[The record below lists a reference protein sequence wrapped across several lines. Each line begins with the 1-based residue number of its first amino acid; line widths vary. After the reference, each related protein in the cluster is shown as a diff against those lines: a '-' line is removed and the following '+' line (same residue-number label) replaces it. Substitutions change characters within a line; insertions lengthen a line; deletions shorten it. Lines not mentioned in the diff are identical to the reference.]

1 MYYPQQNG
9 FQQPYMPQQN
19 RFISYPSS
27 YFNIANQIM
36 MDKVQGIE
44 GAKHYPMAANSSI
57 LLFDETNEG
66 VVYIKMSNAIGECSS
81 LRTFIEPAPQAQPT
95 AEIQSV
101 DMSNYVSRDEFNEL
115 KALVERSISNGKQS
129 VSANNE
135 QSAVSA
141 VSTTATA
148 HD

>member
-9 FQQPYMPQQN
+9 FQQPYMQQQN
-19 RFISYPSS
+19 RFGGYPS

-81 LRTFIEPAPQAQPT
+81 LRTFIEPAPQAQPA

-115 KALVERSISNGKQS
+115 KALVERSVSNGKQS

-141 VSTTATA
+141 TATA
-148 HD
+148 HN

>member
-9 FQQPYMPQQN
+9 FQQPYMQQQN
-19 RFISYPSS
+19 RFVGYPSS

-81 LRTFIEPAPQAQPT
+81 LRTFIEPAPQAQSA

>member
-19 RFISYPSS
+19 RFGGYPS

-81 LRTFIEPAPQAQPT
+81 LRTFIEPAPQAQPA

-115 KALVERSISNGKQS
+115 KALVERSVSNGKQS

-141 VSTTATA
+141 TATA
-148 HD
+148 HN